1 MDRRRIWQVAIAT
14 VVLADL
20 TLLAS
25 DRRILIHEHLD
36 LVRDRESG
44 EVNRGTL
51 TCSYFTGRSV
61 RSTQLNYAEN
71 NFMGR
76 DQCPFLDQP
85 GGTGGS

>member
-1 MDRRRIWQVAIAT
+1 MDRRRKWQIAIVA

-61 RSTQLNYAEN
+61 QSTQLNYAEN
-71 NFMGR
+71 NSMGR
-76 DQCPFLDQP
+76 DQCPFLNQP
-85 GGTGGS
+85 SLASGS